1 MYKKEGISE
10 EMYCIR
16 DDDGLILKIAHNYMK
31 LMGIENTQFII
42 TGHIDCYQNEKVYKM
57 LTTHYRLY
65 FTEGKEH
72 VNFMRLYRHDKVK
85 NFI

>member
-16 DDDGLILKIAHNYMK
+16 DDDGLILKIAHKYMK

-42 TGHIDCYQNEKVYKM
+42 TGHID
-57 LTTHYRLY
+57 
-65 FTEGKEH
+65 
-72 VNFMRLYRHDKVK
+72 
-85 NFI
+85 